1 MVTPR
6 KSHGATRGEP
16 ERQNREFW
24 DADADAY
31 QSVHAV
37 DLAPDRAQAWG
48 VWRLPESELE
58 LLGDVSGLDVLEYG
72 CGAAQWSI
80 ALALDG
86 ARVVGLDQSRAQ
98 LRYAQQL
105 QAEQGVRFPLVLANA
120 VETPFAAASFDLV
133 FCDHGAMSFCD
144 PAATVPE
151 AARLLRPSGRLVFCK
166 TTALVYLTYDWTRD
180 RQDRRLHT
188 DYFGMRVFDSGEGTI
203 DFQVSYGEWL
213 RTFDA
218 NGLVVED
225 LVDLRPPADATTTF
239 ELVPLAWA
247 RRWPA
252 EEVWV
257 LRRRA

>member
-1 MVTPR
+1 MTPR
-6 KSHGATRGEP
+6 KSRGATRGEH

-98 LRYAQQL
+98 LRHAQQL

-144 PAATVPE
+144 PVATVPE

-225 LVDLRPPADATTTF
+225 LVDLRPPADATTTY
-239 ELVPLAWA
+239 ELVPLTWA